1 MMYQDNNTTV
11 PKSETWTA
19 NSYRKSETWTASSY
33 QCCTNRLPCGVCRL
47 MQMPC
52 PLGVHSYPDIS
63 WTDFNKVTCK
73 ETGNL
78 TTTLQN
84 LSKGSQEV
92 QE

>member
-1 MMYQDNNTTV
+1 MIQNEKVTTGGNTTWA
-11 PKSETWTA
+11 T
-19 NSYRKSETWTASSY
+19 TASTP
-33 QCCTNRLPCGVCRL
+33 CTNRLPCGICRL
-47 MQMPC
+47 MQATC
-52 PLGVHSYPDIS
+52 PLGVQSYPDIK

>member
-1 MMYQDNNTTV
+1 MIQNEKVTTGGNTAWATT
-11 PKSETWTA
+11 EYTL
-19 NSYRKSETWTASSY
+19 
-33 QCCTNRLPCGVCRL
+33 CTNRLPCGICRL
-47 MQMPC
+47 MQATC
-52 PLGVHSYPDIS
+52 PLGVQSYPDIK

>member
-1 MMYQDNNTTV
+1 MIQNEKVTTGGNTTWA
-11 PKSETWTA
+11 TTA
-19 NSYRKSETWTASSY
+19 YTLCS
-33 QCCTNRLPCGVCRL
+33 NRLPCGICRL
-47 MQMPC
+47 MQATC
-52 PLGVHSYPDIS
+52 PLGVQSYPDIK
-63 WTDFNKVTCK
+63 WTDFNKVTFK